1 MAKVEEIKEKE
12 VVSIEQVDIDKVNK
26 FRTDFADVT
35 ARMGEVEVEMVNA
48 EMMIE
53 NIKAA
58 KERFTNEYKE
68 LRASETKLTDEFK
81 EKYGVGEFDLEKAI
95 FTPVAK

>member
-12 VVSIEQVDIDKVNK
+12 VISIDTTDIEKVNK
-26 FRTDFADVT
+26 FRADFADIT

-53 NIKAA
+53 NIQAA
-58 KERFTNEYKE
+58 KERFINEYKE
-68 LRASETKLTDEFK
+68 LRASETKLTEEFK
-81 EKYGVGEFDLEKAI
+81 EKYGIGEFDLDKAI
-95 FTPVAK
+95 FTPGA